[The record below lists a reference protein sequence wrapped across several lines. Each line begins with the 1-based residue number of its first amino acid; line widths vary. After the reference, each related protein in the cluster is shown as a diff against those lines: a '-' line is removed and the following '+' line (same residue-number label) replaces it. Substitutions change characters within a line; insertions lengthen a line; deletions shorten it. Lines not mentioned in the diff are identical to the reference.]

1 MRPIRLTMQYFGSYT
16 ERQTIDFELLGTSGL
31 YLITGDTGSGKTTIF
46 DAILYALYG
55 AMSGEYR
62 GRDTLRSSFAKETDK
77 TEVTLRFAFGGKEY
91 EVCRSMDYKRP
102 ALRGG
107 GLTNEAGKASL
118 TFDDDT
124 PPISKSS
131 DVDKKIIE
139 ILGIDQKQFSQIAM
153 IAQGDFMKLLMADTS
168 ARLDIFRK
176 IFKTGPYKTLQEQVR
191 RLFKDEEVKYM
202 TAKTTV
208 QTIVNGAQ
216 CAAESAHLALLQ
228 QAQDSRTFTSVE
240 QMIAVIEQIVAEDE
254 VALGQLTQAQEA
266 QTAIIHTCTTN
277 LQLIAN
283 YEAAAKRLPEQEAL
297 QTQLATLQT
306 QQEAAL
312 REAQQALPQME
323 ELKRQASLIE
333 GNLGDYQLLDAQRL
347 KHQTAERDIQ
357 TQTTAQAQNEAAFG
371 PLAQA
376 KEALLAE
383 QKSLGEPEAEWT
395 KLDAEKKR
403 LEDYQ
408 RDLTRLAGVRKQ
420 LIEEQN
426 KYLRLDAQAK
436 EAEGL
441 FITKRDL
448 FYAAQAGVLAQT
460 LEEGQPCPVCGA
472 THHPTKAQLTEGA
485 PTKEA
490 LDQLEQQAKDQRE
503 QATKQAQRCSNG
515 STYIDSETKRL
526 QEMGWSA
533 SDDDLATLPARIQA
547 IETQLKQLTAKVQ
560 RKQAIPNELDAL
572 EKKRQ
577 ALEQAKLDIASR
589 LTQAK
594 ADSTSAKEQI
604 ATLQSKCT
612 YANANEAQKEILRLR
627 QQAMTLQTV
636 IDKAQQ
642 ALNETIQKRSAVEAS
657 IGELR
662 KTLANVV
669 TLNKEDETA
678 RKETAEQELKTR
690 LLPLIE
696 ALQTRNGNNR
706 SAIRRLGEQATAIR
720 DIEARYQW
728 LKNLDDTLS
737 GQLSGKEKIM
747 LETYVQAM
755 YFERIIRKANLR
767 LLKMT
772 NNQYELRRKQ
782 EATNKT
788 QQSGLDLDVIDHHSG
803 SIRTV
808 KGLSGGESFMA
819 SLSLALGLSD
829 EIQASAGGIHLDTMF
844 VDEGFGSLDEDSR
857 ILARNTLQQLS
868 LEGNRLIGIISHV
881 PELRTI
887 DKQIQVKKNANGESR
902 ATIVVP

>member
-1 MRPIRLTMQYFGSYT
+1 
-16 ERQTIDFELLGTSGL
+16 
-31 YLITGDTGSGKTTIF
+31 
-46 DAILYALYG
+46 
-55 AMSGEYR
+55 
-62 GRDTLRSSFAKETDK
+62 
-77 TEVTLRFAFGGKEY
+77 
-91 EVCRSMDYKRP
+91 
-102 ALRGG
+102 
-107 GLTNEAGKASL
+107 
-118 TFDDDT
+118 
-124 PPISKSS
+124 
-131 DVDKKIIE
+131 
-139 ILGIDQKQFSQIAM
+139 
-153 IAQGDFMKLLMADTS
+153 
-168 ARLDIFRK
+168 
-176 IFKTGPYKTLQEQVR
+176 
-191 RLFKDEEVKYM
+191 
-202 TAKTTV
+202 
-208 QTIVNGAQ
+208 
-216 CAAESAHLALLQ
+216 
-228 QAQDSRTFTSVE
+228 
-240 QMIAVIEQIVAEDE
+240 
-254 VALGQLTQAQEA
+254 
-266 QTAIIHTCTTN
+266 
-277 LQLIAN
+277 
-283 YEAAAKRLPEQEAL
+283 
-297 QTQLATLQT
+297 
-306 QQEAAL
+306 
-312 REAQQALPQME
+312 
-323 ELKRQASLIE
+323 
-333 GNLGDYQLLDAQRL
+333 
-347 KHQTAERDIQ
+347 
-357 TQTTAQAQNEAAFG
+357 
-371 PLAQA
+371 
-376 KEALLAE
+376 
-383 QKSLGEPEAEWT
+383 
-395 KLDAEKKR
+395 
-403 LEDYQ
+403 
-408 RDLTRLAGVRKQ
+408 
-420 LIEEQN
+420 
-426 KYLRLDAQAK
+426 
-436 EAEGL
+436 
-441 FITKRDL
+441 
-448 FYAAQAGVLAQT
+448 
-460 LEEGQPCPVCGA
+460 
-472 THHPTKAQLTEGA
+472 
-485 PTKEA
+485 
-490 LDQLEQQAKDQRE
+490 
-503 QATKQAQRCSNG
+503 
-515 STYIDSETKRL
+515 
-526 QEMGWSA
+526 MGWSA

-547 IETQLKQLTAKVQ
+547 IETQLKQLTAKMQ

-577 ALEQAKLDIASR
+577 ALEQAKLAIASR

-604 ATLQSKCT
+604 ATLQAKCT

-642 ALNETIQKRSAVEAS
+642 ALNETIQKRSAAEAS

-678 RKETAEQELKTR
+678 RKEAAEQELKTR

-755 YFERIIRKANLR
+755 YFERIIRKANLL

-857 ILARNTLQQLS
+857 IQARNTLQQLS

-887 DKQIQVKKNANGESR
+887 EKQIQVRKNANGESR
-902 ATIVVP
+902 ATIELL